1 MSKKETSANKEDWM
15 QKKWRPMMAIM
26 YMVVCVFDFILF
38 PIMFTVVQF
47 WEVEAANDAF
57 RQWQPLTLIGAG
69 LFHMA
74 MGAVLGITA
83 WSRGQEKMAGAAGG
97 PIAGANNAQ
106 QLPAPSMGGSTFGV
120 SAPATNSWGSQPL
133 GSGSGAGGASQTTAF
148 NPAPS
153 WGQTQ
158 VATAAP
164 VNTGWGGKKAPPE
177 PEYPVIG

>member
-1 MSKKETSANKEDWM
+1 MSKELMTKEKDDWI

-47 WEVEAANDAF
+47 WEFEASNDAF

-83 WSRGQEKMAGAAGG
+83 WSRGQEK
-97 PIAGANNAQ
+97 IAGCATPPSPTTPPA
-106 QLPAPSMGGSTFGV
+106 LPAPNMTPVPSSVSYSTGSNRMPAAAPTGQVMTGYGGK
-120 SAPATNSWGSQPL
+120 
-133 GSGSGAGGASQTTAF
+133 
-148 NPAPS
+148 PAP
-153 WGQTQ
+153 
-158 VATAAP
+158 VL
-164 VNTGWGGKKAPPE
+164 PPD
-177 PEYPVIG
+177 PEI

>member
-83 WSRGQEKMAGAAGG
+83 WSRGQEKIAGAAIN
-97 PIAGANNAQ
+97 PQ
-106 QLPAPSMGGSTFGV
+106 PTLPAPAATAPMQPAAMQPAMTMQPAKVMAAPTGQVMTGYGGK
-120 SAPATNSWGSQPL
+120 
-133 GSGSGAGGASQTTAF
+133 
-148 NPAPS
+148 PAP
-153 WGQTQ
+153 
-158 VATAAP
+158 VL
-164 VNTGWGGKKAPPE
+164 PPD
-177 PEYPVIG
+177 PEI

>member
-1 MSKKETSANKEDWM
+1 MSKETKPKEKDDWL

-47 WEVEAANDAF
+47 WEVEASNDAF

-83 WSRGQEKMAGAAGG
+83 WSRGQEKIAGAAT
-97 PIAGANNAQ
+97 NAQ
-106 QLPAPSMGGSTFGV
+106 QPAPSLPAPSMT
-120 SAPATNSWGSQPL
+120 
-133 GSGSGAGGASQTTAF
+133 
-148 NPAPS
+148 PAPS
-153 WGQTQ
+153 AVSYSTGSNRMP
-158 VATAAP
+158 AAAP
-164 VNTGWGGKKAPPE
+164 TGQVMTGYGGKPAPVLPPDPE
-177 PEYPVIG
+177 I